1 MDPQVVLRR
10 LVEMSG
16 GPTERGYVLALMS
29 TGLEAL
35 PTELSTSAGKYAVVH
50 PTSEVSL
57 RHLLWQAGGAPVL
70 ALLDEPLARRLPA
83 DLVRRARGARV
94 HAVEPGE
101 VLSLALGVRV
111 VADDDPAMQQLAL
124 QQVDAIRAQ
133 LGQRT
138 LPTVVDRDLL
148 DELLLDVVAEG
159 QLRKLAPGAILAE
172 WCRHPPVVE
181 PVVRDL
187 LRRQLPRVHGLPGR
201 VLSWAAPKKDRI
213 EALVINGVL
222 LALDEPELPPS
233 VWGPLGEAP
242 HAVELTPETFRHIVA
257 GLARQALEGLGDG
270 AAHYLARAE
279 SIGRKALTPSVL
291 KRSEELPLGLKNL
304 CVDTAQ
310 LAASGHAVG
319 HDVIQRMRRHRFAAA
334 HRADIDVL
342 EEVARLSRY
351 LAAAGPGGGATVAT
365 RVRHYQRNGAFADW
379 SATQLRLSLAA
390 STEHARAAEAVLDR
404 YRTRRNEENHG
415 FAELLQAGYTSA
427 LHAEGVVPLHQI
439 WRNAPLRQASEERTG
454 IYLGVLDGCSYPV
467 FLRLVAELASEFKP
481 IGLRVSAVSHEAHGV
496 PALALLPSITSHSR
510 GAIFLD
516 EIPENP
522 WIAETVWRDTE
533 EARTDPARFRQNKAL
548 GTRSRK
554 LFLKGDLADHGA
566 ALLGTLQDP
575 GVEVVAAVFNAVDD
589 QIGSSNT
596 GATVMVKANQIAGL
610 IPSLTAA
617 LAAGRRV
624 VLVADHGHTPFVSR
638 DLRAAD
644 NIREAGSSRHRLL
657 RGSEPV
663 PEGFIEVGVEGLGGT
678 PGRKAFAWK
687 IGVYQGSPQVG
698 FHGGCSLEEM
708 VVPLAELT
716 AGGVAADEPA
726 WWFAGAEG
734 VASAAPLVAPPPPEP
749 PRAPPPAPRPRLQ
762 GNLFDRE
769 PLLAANLDRL
779 GMPTEL
785 QTRLDASE
793 QAALACVFQNQQ
805 ARVSALAENLRRP
818 RTRVP
823 GLMARLVTKLHEGG
837 FPCLR
842 RKTLPDG
849 EEQYEYVRQGTEKA

>member
-351 LAAAGPGGGATVAT
+351 LAAAGPGDGATVAT

-454 IYLGVLDGCSYPV
+454 SSCASSRSWRASSSRSGSASPPSATRPTASRRSRCSPP
-467 FLRLVAELASEFKP
+467 S
-481 IGLRVSAVSHEAHGV
+481 
-496 PALALLPSITSHSR
+496 PATL
-510 GAIFLD
+510 
-516 EIPENP
+516 
-522 WIAETVWRDTE
+522 
-533 EARTDPARFRQNKAL
+533 EARSSS
-548 GTRSRK
+548 TRSPR
-554 LFLKGDLADHGA
+554 
-566 ALLGTLQDP
+566 TP
-575 GVEVVAAVFNAVDD
+575 G
-589 QIGSSNT
+589 SPRRC
-596 GATVMVKANQIAGL
+596 GATPRRRAPIRPGSDRTRRSARGRESSSSRA
-610 IPSLTAA
+610 ISPTT
-617 LAAGRRV
+617 GRRSW
-624 VLVADHGHTPFVSR
+624 ARCKTRAWRWWPRCSTPST
-638 DLRAAD
+638 
-644 NIREAGSSRHRLL
+644 IRSA
-657 RGSEPV
+657 
-663 PEGFIEVGVEGLGGT
+663 
-678 PGRKAFAWK
+678 
-687 IGVYQGSPQVG
+687 
-698 FHGGCSLEEM
+698 
-708 VVPLAELT
+708 
-716 AGGVAADEPA
+716 PA
-726 WWFAGAEG
+726 T
-734 VASAAPLVAPPPPEP
+734 
-749 PRAPPPAPRPRLQ
+749 RAPR
-762 GNLFDRE
+762 
-769 PLLAANLDRL
+769 
-779 GMPTEL
+779 
-785 QTRLDASE
+785 SW
-793 QAALACVFQNQQ
+793 
-805 ARVSALAENLRRP
+805 
-818 RTRVP
+818 
-823 GLMARLVTKLHEGG
+823 
-837 FPCLR
+837 
-842 RKTLPDG
+842 
-849 EEQYEYVRQGTEKA
+849 